1 MADMEVDSG
10 SAVIVPLNVM
20 PLLDDTDFKAI
31 ETGLV
36 YNSAGLVLTW
46 NFQTTAGVMTS
57 TAITATTSGL
67 HDISEPLADVGMYG
81 IEIPAS
87 GGNWANDGNAARIGT
102 GWFTGVAT
110 GILPWRG
117 PFIKFRAAAI
127 NNSLTDGATVDVN
140 VTAMAA
146 NVVTAASIATDAIGS
161 DELAASALTEI
172 QASCDAA
179 VTANTL
185 VLDLPTTA
193 EFNARTLAAADYV
206 VTTDTIAGVTTATN
220 VTTVNGLAANV
231 ITAASIATDAD
242 TEIQAAC
249 DAALVANNLDHL
261 AKTATAAADMTTEV
275 TDNTIISRLFAA
287 GDTST
292 FVPSTMAI
300 SLLADDTE
308 VAAATW
314 AHATGAAVYAAAVTN
329 AAGADIGADSTEILT
344 RLPDATAGAA
354 GGLFIAGTN
363 AATSIT
369 TGLTSNIIGN
379 VTGNLSGS
387 VGSSTATDALVTTVD
402 TVVDG
407 IATSVAAFAT
417 TADIAD
423 AVHDETMSGHVS
435 AGTFGAYVAFVYD
448 WILNKLVTTDNG
460 DGTYTSVLYADNGT
474 TPLWTWTFTVASGTR
489 SAAV

>member
-36 YNSAGLVLTW
+36 YDSGGLVLTW

-57 TAITATTSGL
+57 TAVTATTSGL
-67 HDISEPLADVGMYG
+67 HDISEPLADVGMYA

-127 NNSLTDGATVDVN
+127 NNRETDGDGTGTEL
-140 VTAMAA
+140 TAIPW
-146 NVVTAASIATDAIGS
+146 NASWDA
-161 DELAASALTEI
+161 
-172 QASCDAA
+172 
-179 VTANTL
+179 
-185 VLDLPTTA
+185 
-193 EFNARTLAAADYV
+193 
-206 VTTDTIAGVTTATN
+206 
-220 VTTVNGLAANV
+220 
-231 ITAASIATDAD
+231 
-242 TEIQAAC
+242 
-249 DAALVANNLDHL
+249 
-261 AKTATAAADMTTEV
+261 EV
-275 TDNTIISRLFAA
+275 QS
-287 GDTST
+287 
-292 FVPSTMAI
+292 
-300 SLLADDTE
+300 E
-308 VAAATW
+308 C
-314 AHATGAAVYAAAVTN
+314 
-329 AAGADIGADSTEILT
+329 
-344 RLPDATAGAA
+344 
-354 GGLFIAGTN
+354 
-363 AATSIT
+363 
-369 TGLTSNIIGN
+369 
-379 VTGNLSGS
+379 
-387 VGSSTATDALVTTVD
+387 TDALNAYDPPTNTEMLAAHTTTDALITTVDTVVDAVLVDTGTTLDGLITTVD

-407 IATSVAAFAT
+407 LTTELAKVPKSDGTSSWNATALGAIQSECNDALVAQKLDHLVAVADADDAVNNSIVAKLASKSATADWSSYVNTTDSLEAQTDTMAAFAT
-417 TADIAD
+417 DADIAD
-423 AVHDETMSGHVS
+423 AVCDEALSGHTT
-435 AGTFGAYVAFVYD
+435 AGTVAKAIADIETDATAILEDTATTIPGTISTMQGNVTDILTDTGTTLDGKIDTIDGIVDAILVDTGTTIETHLDFIDD

>member
-1 MADMEVDSG
+1 
-10 SAVIVPLNVM
+10 M

-57 TAITATTSGL
+57 TAITATTNGL

-127 NNSLTDGATVDVN
+127 NNRETDGDGTGTELTALPWNATWDAEVQSECD
-140 VTAMAA
+140 
-146 NVVTAASIATDAIGS
+146 DAI
-161 DELAASALTEI
+161 
-172 QASCDAA
+172 
-179 VTANTL
+179 TANTL

-474 TPLWTWTFTVASGTR
+474 TPLWTWTFTVATGTR